1 MIEKKDIFRK
11 IRQIFRHGHGIHASK
26 IIYPIRDWTVGLAVM
41 VILLVIGAIV
51 NINIFAH
58 YSEDYL
64 NQNNSDRTELPY
76 KAALVEKAISLY
88 KNKQESYEAIFQKI
102 KKLPSPAE
110 ILRASS
116 TNSTEIESITN
127 DVGGVVVVPIAN

>member
-51 NINIFAH
+51 NINIFSH
-58 YSEDYL
+58 YSEDST
-64 NQNNSDRTELPY
+64 NQNNSARTEFLY

-88 KNKQESYEAIFQKI
+88 KNKQELYEALSQKT
-102 KKLPSPAE
+102 KKLPLSAE
-110 ILRASS
+110 ILGSSS
-116 TNSTEIESITN
+116 TNSTKMEGVTN
-127 DVGGVVVVPIAN
+127 EVGGVVVVPIAN

>member
-1 MIEKKDIFRK
+1 MIGKKDIFK
-11 IRQIFRHGHGIHASK
+11 KVRQFFGHGHSVHVSRIM
-26 IIYPIRDWTVGLAVM
+26 YPTRDWLIGLAIMAV
-41 VILLVIGAIV
+41 LLIVGAVV
-51 NINIFAH
+51 NIYIFSH
-58 YSEDYL
+58 YSEDSAS
-64 NQNNSDRTELPY
+64 QNNSARTELIY

>member
-88 KNKQESYEAIFQKI
+88 KNKQESYEAFFQKT
-102 KKLPSPAE
+102 KKLPLSAE
-110 ILRASS
+110 ILSSSS
-116 TNSTEIESITN
+116 TNSTKMEGVTN
-127 DVGGVVVVPIAN
+127 EVDEVVVVPIAN